1 MTTSF
6 NNNYLSIPSLQ
17 EFFFFLHI
25 YICVAYVLILYRM
38 LLTTPD
44 SYHMLSIILNLIQN
58 IHEIIFKMIYKEL
71 NLTERELIKV
81 YLKIQFSGF
90 EKEACDVEVYI

>member
-1 MTTSF
+1 MTTTF
-6 NNNYLSIPSLQ
+6 NNNYPACKCL
-17 EFFFFLHI
+17 FFFHI
-25 YICVAYVLILYRM
+25 YICVAYVLILYLM
-38 LLTTPD
+38 LLTTTD
-44 SYHMLSIILNLIQN
+44 SYHMLSIILNLIQK

-71 NLTERELIKV
+71 NLTEREQIKV